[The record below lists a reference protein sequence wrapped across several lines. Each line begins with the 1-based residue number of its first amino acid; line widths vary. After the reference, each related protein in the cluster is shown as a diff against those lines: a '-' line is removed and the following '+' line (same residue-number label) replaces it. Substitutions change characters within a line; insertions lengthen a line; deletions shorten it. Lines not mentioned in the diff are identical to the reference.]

1 MTPPLQYAPTH
12 VIPRLHHAL
21 ASSKHEPTTPVE
33 SKVDMQEKRTT
44 RQYDVV
50 TKTHLVLEGTEG
62 GGGLSGL
69 GGCEGGGAG
78 EEGGKD
84 GGLHGWIWFDTT
96 RKSDGGGGRNERGT

>member
-1 MTPPLQYAPTH
+1 MSSH
-12 VIPRLHHAL
+12 MIPRPHHAL
-21 ASSKHEPTTPVE
+21 ASSKHETTTPVE

-62 GGGLSGL
+62 GGGLAGL
-69 GGCEGGGAG
+69 GGGEGGGAG